1 VNEVWLRAGEGEMF
15 EKNAIP
21 DHKIVETVEVFKQ
34 LNPFFQ
40 DFILDQLYKLLEYEK
55 KCNSS

>member
-1 VNEVWLRAGEGEMF
+1 MF
-15 EKNAIP
+15 EKGTTP
-21 DHKIVETVEVFKQ
+21 DHKIAETVEVFKQ

-55 KCNSS
+55 KIKQ